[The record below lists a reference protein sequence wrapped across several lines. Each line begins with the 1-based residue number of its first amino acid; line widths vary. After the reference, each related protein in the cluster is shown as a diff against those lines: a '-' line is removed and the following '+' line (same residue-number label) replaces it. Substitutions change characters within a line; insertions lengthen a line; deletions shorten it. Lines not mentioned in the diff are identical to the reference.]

1 MTGRICQR
9 AKNQDKEIGTVWQEL
24 KYLLQEEKEGM
35 LGQLIEDVDII
46 WNGHKFRIKTT
57 SE

>member
-1 MTGRICQR
+1 M
-9 AKNQDKEIGTVWQEL
+9 VWKEL
-24 KYLLQEEKEGM
+24 KYLLQEGKEGM

-46 WNGHKFRIKTT
+46 WNRNKFRIKTT